1 MEQKR
6 IMANSRSEQL
16 GILPASLSRRMPKP
30 LGQLR
35 DCRGPFGGNFCAP
48 PNRASSTRSDTRILN
63 GTHSRRGCIKA
74 TCHPI
79 YKGFGQP
86 TSHILYQLKFRMQW
100 ADLVLTMPFKII
112 QKIEKNKTTKYFGR
126 KCLFQPHKTHVGP
139 FRFTLPLLLSVHI
152 KNPTKL
158 CL

>member
-35 DCRGPFGGNFCAP
+35 DYPGPFGGNFCAA

-63 GTHSRRGCIKA
+63 GTHSRRGRIKA
-74 TCHPI
+74 TCQPI
-79 YKGFGQP
+79 YKGFTRP
-86 TSHILYQLKFRMQW
+86 TFHILY
-100 ADLVLTMPFKII
+100 
-112 QKIEKNKTTKYFGR
+112 
-126 KCLFQPHKTHVGP
+126 
-139 FRFTLPLLLSVHI
+139 
-152 KNPTKL
+152 
-158 CL
+158 

>member
-6 IMANSRSEQL
+6 IKANSRSEQL

-35 DCRGPFGGNFCAP
+35 DHRGPFGGNFCGA

-63 GTHSRRGCIKA
+63 GTHSCRGRIKA
-74 TCHPI
+74 TCQPI

-86 TSHILYQLKFRMQW
+86 NFHIML
-100 ADLVLTMPFKII
+100 
-112 QKIEKNKTTKYFGR
+112 
-126 KCLFQPHKTHVGP
+126 
-139 FRFTLPLLLSVHI
+139 
-152 KNPTKL
+152 
-158 CL
+158 